1 MAEQEIP
8 TGLGQ
13 LYFATADDKELKN
26 LRPVGLCKTTLNVSP
41 DEKSESH
48 WADNKGYELTG
59 TLYLDNR
66 QARKLHKLLSDGRMP
81 RKEKKRRKNRVL
93 RDRKLLTSIAIALWT
108 NDYYGFMMAA
118 GKMFPER
125 FKMDE
130 LNNPVL
136 ILQPNENKVVC
147 KLVKRIKVK
156 QEKIVHKNW
165 DIVKEM
171 KRKALWMMQEK
182 FKYRREHPVFRHVD
196 DVEIK

>member
-1 MAEQEIP
+1 MGEQGTP

-13 LYFATADDKELKN
+13 LYFTTADDKELKN
-26 LRPVGLCKTTLNVSP
+26 LRPVGLCKTTLNVSTN
-41 DEKSESH
+41 EEVESH
-48 WADNKGYELTG
+48 WADNKGYEITG
-59 TLYLDNR
+59 TLHLDNR
-66 QARKLHKLLSDGRMP
+66 QARKLRKLLSDGRMP

-93 RDRKLLTSIAIALWT
+93 RDRKLLTRIAIALWI
-108 NDYYGFMMAA
+108 NYYYGFMMAA
-118 GKMFPER
+118 DKMFPER

-147 KLVKRIKVK
+147 NLVKRIKENQVRIIR
-156 QEKIVHKNW
+156 QNW

-171 KRKALWMMQEK
+171 KREALWFMQEQFRK
-182 FKYRREHPVFRHVD
+182 ELPIFRHVD